1 MSDANGRF
9 DLSGKVAIVT
19 GAARGIGAGVA
30 RALGEAG
37 AKVVIADLDLER
49 ARTQAAQLAAQGLD
63 VSAEHLDLTREDS
76 VVALCARVLEA
87 YGAPWVLVNN
97 ACVQDRELLLEAT
110 VAEWDRTEAVNGRGP
125 FLMTREVARAM
136 VAAGRGGRIINISS
150 TALTGQSVKGHAAYT
165 ASKGAILGL
174 SHASAMELVEH
185 GVTVNVIMPG
195 GVGTEG
201 AIAAKGPPAEGPG
214 CRPPPLGRPEPDDL
228 GAAVLFFA
236 SPAARRITNQV
247 LKVDGGFSVT

>member
-1 MSDANGRF
+1 MADGNRRF

-19 GAARGIGAGVA
+19 GGARGIGAGVA
-30 RALGEAG
+30 RVLGEAG
-37 AKVVIADLDLER
+37 AKVVIADIALE
-49 ARTQAAQLAAQGLD
+49 AAQAQAARLRSEGIEAA
-63 VSAEHLDLTREDS
+63 AEYLDLTREES
-76 VVALCARVLEA
+76 VVALYAKVAEV
-87 YGAPWVLVNN
+87 YGPPWILVNN

-110 VAEWDRTEAVNGRGP
+110 AAEWDRTEAVNGRGP
-125 FLMTREVARAM
+125 FLMTREAARAM
-136 VAAGRGGRIINISS
+136 VAAGQGGRIVNISS
-150 TALTGQSVKGHAAYT
+150 TALTGQSVKGHASYT

-185 GVTVNVIMPG
+185 GVTVNVVMPG

-214 CRPPPLGRPEPDDL
+214 CRPLPLGRPEPEDIA
-228 GAAVLFFA
+228 AAVLFFA
-236 SPAARRITNQV
+236 SPAARRITNQI